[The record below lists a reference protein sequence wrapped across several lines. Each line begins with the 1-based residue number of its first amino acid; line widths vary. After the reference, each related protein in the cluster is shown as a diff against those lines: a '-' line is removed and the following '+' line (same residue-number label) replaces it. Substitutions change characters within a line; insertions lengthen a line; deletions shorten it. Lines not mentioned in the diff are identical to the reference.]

1 MAILIDSR
9 LIKKPTKKELMQELN
24 KLLGTNY
31 NWSRLNKLDLE
42 RLVDAIEKEE
52 GERPSIFA

>member
-1 MAILIDSR
+1 M
-9 LIKKPTKKELMQELN
+9 KELN
-24 KLLGTNY
+24 YWLGTDY
-31 NWSRLNKLDLE
+31 NWSRLNRLDLE